1 MVNTLI
7 QFRVDEKL
15 KQDASKVYEDLGLDL
30 SSAIKLFLKKTIKLK
45 KLPFSINTDED
56 VLEEQIRMNKE
67 LALKELDSLELK
79 VSSDIDE
86 KDEIYNA
93 LMDKYESIN

>member
-1 MVNTLI
+1 MTNTLI
-7 QFRVDEKL
+7 QFRVEENL
-15 KQDASKVYEDLGLDL
+15 KRDASKVYEDLGLDL

-45 KLPFSINTDED
+45 RMPFSINASESD
-56 VLEEQIRMNKE
+56 VEAQIRMNKE
-67 LALKELDSLELK
+67 LAIKELDSLDLNI
-79 VSSDIDE
+79 SNDIDE